1 LAVDRIIQ
9 VTAGHPYFTQVICH
23 EMVAFHNEVERN
35 YMTVT
40 CVDQVLERIVERGE
54 AHFKYIWA
62 GATPDEQRVLMALT
76 DLLPDG
82 EASATPAQMTEELA
96 RKGHE
101 LGDEA
106 LNQALLQL
114 RTRDIIARSGVQSS
128 LYRFK
133 IDLIR
138 RWIAGT
144 RPSL

>member
-1 LAVDRIIQ
+1 
-9 VTAGHPYFTQVICH
+9 
-23 EMVAFHNEVERN
+23 
-35 YMTVT
+35 
-40 CVDQVLERIVERGE
+40 
-54 AHFKYIWA
+54 
-62 GATPDEQRVLMALT
+62 MA
-76 DLLPDG
+76 
-82 EASATPAQMTEELA
+82 EELA
-96 RKGHE
+96 RKGYE

-106 LNQALLQL
+106 LKQALLQL